1 MPLSGSSSGHNVTRL
16 PSSSSSVKTT
26 SASSSM
32 RRSVYTSIYDP
43 RVVNVDG
50 TTVYEQA
57 KPDIPLKSYENE
69 LPNSEVEVRV
79 SL

>member
-1 MPLSGSSSGHNVTRL
+1 
-16 PSSSSSVKTT
+16 
-26 SASSSM
+26 M

-57 KPDIPLKSYENE
+57 KPDIPLKSYEKE